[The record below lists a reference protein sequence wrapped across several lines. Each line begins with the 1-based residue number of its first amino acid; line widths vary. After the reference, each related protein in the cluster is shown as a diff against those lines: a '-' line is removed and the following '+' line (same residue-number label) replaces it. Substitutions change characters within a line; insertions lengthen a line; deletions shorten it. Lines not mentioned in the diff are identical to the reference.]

1 MAQFRFELIL
11 FCLIITLT
19 AASRAQDVPGAS
31 AFSTPQDS
39 LSSIGTR
46 LQDVIPQAKVPIV
59 DFKEVAIADALAALC
74 RPHGLNIWVSPELAE
89 KITVY
94 LADVTLADA
103 IAFIVGEYCLRWN
116 YEDGILKFYPPAE
129 ADRFPFELRFDGKLL
144 SLDFNAVP
152 LSLAVGS
159 LIDSTG
165 QNIILAQGITGTLTG
180 KLKNILLEQGLEAL
194 FSSNGFSLTKQGE
207 ILYVDRLAENSGMRR
222 SATYEV
228 GCDSGLITL
237 DVRNADLQR
246 LIEDIVHKCD
256 LPTVLYG
263 TLSGTVTVKCIGLER
278 NDIFTLILRGTEYT
292 FKEEGGVH
300 QFGSVKMEEMR
311 TSKFV
316 ALQHLVADDLL
327 KIVPTSISSKL
338 AISVLPGQNG
348 LLATGSYGII
358 YELEQFI
365 RSVDSPPAQILI
377 EALVV
382 DFSTNYLREF
392 SLIANNTGKSQAGAT
407 NEAYYPEIQLYTAGK
422 EADAKLQDLALRLGV
437 TNIGHLSD
445 DFYIR
450 LRALSQEGK
459 ANVRSRPTIAALNGH
474 EAAIS
479 IGTTQ
484 YYLLKT
490 ETVYNGGNANY
501 TSQVSQRFETI
512 KADVSLKVTPWVT
525 ATGEIIVDIA
535 PEFNTPQGQFDPEIP
550 PTINHR
556 TLHSRVRLRDGET
569 IVLGGMIQSLESV
582 QIDKFPILGEL
593 PILGRLFQ
601 NRRRSATDAE
611 LMIFLTPKIYYG
623 SEGAVDISGYNKR

>member
-1 MAQFRFELIL
+1 MAQIRFGLIC
-11 FCLIITLT
+11 FHLIIIL
-19 AASRAQDVPGAS
+19 AVASHAQDVPGAS
-31 AFSTPQDS
+31 AFSTTQDS
-39 LSSIGTR
+39 LGTMGTR
-46 LQDVIPQAKVPIV
+46 LHDVIPQAKIPIV
-59 DFKEVAIADALAALC
+59 DFKEVAVADALAALC
-74 RPHGLNIWVSPELAE
+74 RPHALNIWVSPEL
-89 KITVY
+89 TTRVSVY

-103 IAFIVGEYCLRWN
+103 IAFIVGEHRLRWN

-129 ADRFPFELRFDGKLL
+129 ADRFPFELRFDGRLL
-144 SLDFNAVP
+144 SLDLNSVP
-152 LSLAVGS
+152 LSLAVGT

-180 KLKNILLEQGLEAL
+180 KLKDIPLEQGLEAL

-222 SATYEV
+222 SDTYEV

-246 LIEDIVHKCD
+246 LIEDIVHKCG

-263 TLSGTVTVKCIGLER
+263 TLSGNVTVKCIGIER
-278 NDIFTLILRGTEYT
+278 NDIFTLILRGSEYT
-292 FKEEGGVH
+292 FKEEGGVY

-311 TSKFV
+311 ASKFV

-348 LLATGSYGII
+348 LLATGSYGTI

-392 SLIANNTGKSQAGAT
+392 SLIANNTGKSQPGAT
-407 NEAYYPEIQLYTAGK
+407 NENYYPEIQLYSAGK

-535 PEFNTPQGQFDPEIP
+535 PEFNTPQGQFDPDIP